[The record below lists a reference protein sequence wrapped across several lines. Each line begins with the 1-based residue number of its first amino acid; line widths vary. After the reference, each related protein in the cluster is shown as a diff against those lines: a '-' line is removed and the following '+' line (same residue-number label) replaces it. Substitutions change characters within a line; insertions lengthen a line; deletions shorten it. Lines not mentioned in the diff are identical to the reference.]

1 MEFSFVQ
8 KGEGV
13 MIYRKAGTYLAQTL
27 DEVERG
33 KAMCDDY
40 AKCILADPQILA
52 NIIKT
57 IIPQFG
63 DMSIDEIIP
72 CIGETVV
79 TLRVPEL
86 LFRKVENTGTEDIDE
101 EDGKIIYDIKFPL
114 YYKNKEMKIIVNVEA
129 QKSTQPSKLGYHL
142 ENRIT
147 YYMCRM
153 ISSQKNIEF
162 FHSNYDDIK
171 NVYSIW
177 ICMDT
182 NIKEDSILKFSMNT
196 EQIFGE
202 TTWNPP
208 MDLVNGAV
216 IRIRSGNSKEES
228 RNKLIAMLELLFS
241 KTETKKKK
249 QELEQNFNLKMSTQL
264 EGCVETMC
272 NISDYFEEV
281 AMERGWQKG
290 MEKGMQQGI
299 QQGMQ
304 KGECMQ
310 LIRQV
315 IAKLRKH
322 MTVEETAEMLEQ
334 SEDTIRRIYEI
345 AEKMAPDYDADQIL
359 EQLLPSFECTAE
371 EITYR

>member
-1 MEFSFVQ
+1 
-8 KGEGV
+8 
-13 MIYRKAGTYLAQTL
+13 MIYRKADTYLSETL
-27 DEVERG
+27 NKVERD

-52 NIIKT
+52 YIVKT
-57 IIPQFG
+57 IIPQFAQMPV
-63 DMSIDEIIP
+63 DAIIP
-72 CIGETVV
+72 CIGEAVV
-79 TLRVPEL
+79 TLQVPEL
-86 LFRKVENTGTEDIDE
+86 LFHKVENVGTEDIDE

-114 YYKNKEMKIIVNVEA
+114 YDNNKEMKIIVNIEA

-153 ISSQKNIEF
+153 ISSQKNVEF
-162 FHSNYDDIK
+162 VRSDYDNIK
-171 NVYSIW
+171 RIYSIW

-182 NIKEDSILKFSMNT
+182 NITEDSILKFSMNT
-196 EQIFGE
+196 EQLFGE
-202 TTWNPP
+202 TEWDPAMNL
-208 MDLVNGAV
+208 MNGAV
-216 IRIRSGNSKEES
+216 VRIRTGTSKAES

-241 KTETKKKK
+241 KTEIIEKK
-249 QELEQNFNLKMSTQL
+249 QKLEQNFGLKMSTQL
-264 EGCVETMC
+264 EGSVETMC

-281 AMERGWQKG
+281 AMEKG
-290 MEKGMQQGI
+290 M

-304 KGECMQ
+304 KGEYLQ
-310 LIRQV
+310 LIRLS

-322 MTVEETAEMLEQ
+322 KTVAETAEMLEQ

-345 AEKMAPDYDADQIL
+345 AENMAPDYDEEKIL
-359 EQLLPSFECTAE
+359 EQLLPASECIAE

>member
-1 MEFSFVQ
+1 
-8 KGEGV
+8 

-86 LFRKVENTGTEDIDE
+86 LFRKVENAGTEDIDE

-216 IRIRSGNSKEES
+216 IRIRSGRSKEES

-241 KTETKKKK
+241 KIETKKKK

-290 MEKGMQQGI
+290 MEKGMQ
-299 QQGMQ
+299 

-334 SEDTIRRIYEI
+334 SEDTIRQIYEI